1 MNIGFKNLKV
11 TCIIGTMKEEREVEQ
26 DLFIDLEVM
35 IDPPKKDH
43 LEDTLDYVA
52 LAQFSQDI
60 AHRGFFLLES
70 LAQTLLDALFETFP
84 IESASVMLKKPNAF
98 PYADHAYVSIEKN
111 NISYELHSDLWSRQE
126 IGR

>member
-1 MNIGFKNLKV
+1 MNIGIKDLKV

-26 DLFIDLEVM
+26 DLFIDLE
-35 IDPPKKDH
+35 ITIEPPKKDH

-52 LAQFSQDI
+52 LAQFAQDI
-60 AHRGFFLLES
+60 ARRGFFLLES
-70 LAQTLLDALFETFP
+70 LAQTMLDELFETFP
-84 IESASVMLKKPNAF
+84 VEYASITIKKPNAF

-111 NISYELHSDLWSRQE
+111 NTSYEIHSDLWSRQE